1 MEGGGGGRRGGGEG
15 EIKRK
20 VSIQISARTSICVA
34 ACRQDRG

>member
-1 MEGGGGGRRGGGEG
+1 MGGRGRRGGGER

-34 ACRQDRG
+34 VRRQDRG